1 MADLAKKSIH
11 ERYQHL
17 LAVISSQ
24 RFLKMQGLGNEV
36 PFFICPYDPKE
47 ANEMAKLGNQLINQ
61 LKNQGIHVLK
71 VNLYDLA
78 IELLKERGIWEQ
90 LLEAES
96 TISKDELK
104 ELLQGVLD
112 PEKHLIPPIA
122 RMMQLEPFDVMFI
135 SGVGEVFPYIRS
147 HTVLNNLQS
156 TAKDRPTLMFFPGE
170 YSHSAEKGA
179 SLKLFGWLH
188 DDNYYRAFNIY
199 HVHAWQERSL

>member
-1 MADLAKKSIH
+1 MPDLSQKPIH

-17 LAVISSQ
+17 LKVISSP

-36 PFFICPYDPKE
+36 PFFICPFDPKD
-47 ANEMAKLGNQLINQ
+47 ANEMSKLGKQLINQ
-61 LKNQGIHVLK
+61 LNNKGIHVLK
-71 VNLYDLA
+71 INLYDLA

-90 LLEAES
+90 ILEAES

-112 PEKHLIPPIA
+112 PEQHLIPAIA
-122 RMMQLEPFDVMFI
+122 RKMRREPFDVMFI
-135 SGVGEVFPYIRS
+135 TGVGEVFPYIRS

-156 TAKDRPTLMFFPGE
+156 TAKHKPTVLFFPGD
-170 YSHSAEKGA
+170 YSHTAEKGA
-179 SLKLFGWLH
+179 TLKLFGRLP

-199 HVHAWQERSL
+199 HVHA

>member
-47 ANEMAKLGNQLINQ
+47 ANEISKMGNQLVNQ
-61 LKNQGIHVLK
+61 LKNRGIHVLK
-71 VNLYDLA
+71 INLYDLA

-90 LLEAES
+90 ILETES
-96 TISKDELK
+96 DISKNELK

-112 PEKHLIPPIA
+112 PEKYLIPAIA
-122 RMMQLEPFDVMFI
+122 KKMQLESFDVLFI
-135 SGVGEVFPYIRS
+135 SGVGEVYPYIRS
-147 HTVLNNLQS
+147 HIVLNNLQS
-156 TAKDRPTLMFFPGE
+156 TAKERPTLMFFPGN
-170 YSHSAEKGA
+170 YHHSVEKGA
-179 SLKLFGWLH
+179 SLKLFSRLP

-199 HVHAWQERSL
+199 HVHA